1 MVGSVVEHTLPYK
14 CLGKQHFDV
23 FFRPMRSRKRL
34 KKHHYSLI
42 ICVKFPHQVSDVK
55 KKKKDIR
62 VFTNSSPES
71 PSISIG
77 LTIYE
82 GMQRRHKDETRKILL
97 VPQPAVNNYLKN
109 FEIRN

>member
-1 MVGSVVEHTLPYK
+1 M
-14 CLGKQHFDV
+14 
-23 FFRPMRSRKRL
+23 L
-34 KKHHYSLI
+34 KTEKE
-42 ICVKFPHQVSDVK
+42 KEK
-55 KKKKDIR
+55 ADIR

-97 VPQPAVNNYLKN
+97 VPQPAVNNYLKL